1 MYNPDVEKADRT
13 EMESLQLA
21 RLQKAVSNVFENV
34 LFYQEKFDEL
44 GITPKDIKHLSDVTK
59 LPFTKKQDLREQYP
73 FGLFAV
79 PMEKVTRIHGSSG
92 TSGKPTIVGYTKN
105 DIENWSVIVARAI
118 VTAGGRKSDI
128 FHNAYGYGLF
138 TGGLGLHYGAEKL
151 GATTIPISGGNTDRQ
166 ITIIND
172 FKPRGICGTPSYV
185 LNIAEKMEEMGIDP
199 DDNGL
204 EYGIF
209 GAEPW
214 SEEMREILEK
224 KLKLK
229 AIDIYGLS
237 EIMGPGVAIEC
248 HEAQDGLH
256 IADDHFLVEVIN
268 PDTLEPVVDGVI
280 GELVFTSLSKEAL
293 PIIRYRTGDL
303 ASISREK
310 CKCGRTTTRMS
321 RIKGRTDDMIIV
333 KGVNV
338 FPSEIERV
346 LLQVDGLGPHYQI
359 HLVKKGSMDHI
370 ELHVEIENDFYHKIN
385 RDLMHADV
393 HRLKKVV
400 QYHLKN
406 TCLVTLDIVVN
417 MPKTIQR
424 SEGKAI
430 RIVNKR
436 NNATLSI

>member
-1 MYNPDVEKADRT
+1 
-13 EMESLQLA
+13 
-21 RLQKAVSNVFENV
+21 
-34 LFYQEKFDEL
+34 
-44 GITPKDIKHLSDVTK
+44 
-59 LPFTKKQDLREQYP
+59 
-73 FGLFAV
+73 
-79 PMEKVTRIHGSSG
+79 
-92 TSGKPTIVGYTKN
+92 
-105 DIENWSVIVARAI
+105 
-118 VTAGGRKSDI
+118 
-128 FHNAYGYGLF
+128 
-138 TGGLGLHYGAEKL
+138 L

-214 SEEMREILEK
+214 SEEMRAILEK

-393 HRLKKVV
+393 HKLKKVV

-406 TCLVTLDIVVN
+406 SCLVTMDIVVN